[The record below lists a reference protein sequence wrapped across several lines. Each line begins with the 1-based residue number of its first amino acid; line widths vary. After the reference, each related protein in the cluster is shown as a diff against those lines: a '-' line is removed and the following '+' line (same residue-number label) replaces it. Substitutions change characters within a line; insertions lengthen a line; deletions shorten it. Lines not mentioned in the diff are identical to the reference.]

1 MQIVTKN
8 PEETLAFGK
17 NLGKGLNPGDI
28 VLLFGELGSGKT
40 TLVQGI
46 ANGLGLEKGEYV
58 RSPTFTIINEY
69 RGRCPIYH
77 IDLYRLQS
85 SAEVEN
91 LGLEEVL
98 FGEGVAVVEW
108 ADKLFPKTAENSIGS
123 GIDTRL
129 EIHITLG
136 QGDQRFFDIQPVD
149 MQGIA
154 ALLFTLH

>member
-8 PEETLAFGK
+8 SEETLAFGK

-46 ANGLGLEKGEYV
+46 ANGLGLKKGEYV

-69 RGRCPIYH
+69 RGRYPIYH

-98 FGEGVAVVEW
+98 LGKGVAVVEW
-108 ADKLFPKTAENSIGS
+108 ADKLFPKTAENSIS
-123 GIDTRL
+123 SWIDARL

-136 QGDQRFFDIQPVD
+136 QDDQRFFDIQPIN
-149 MQGIA
+149 MKGIA